1 MKLDSWVGQTVS
13 TPFDK
18 KKKKKK
24 KKTLNFKMRKC
35 DKIHRYDFVE
45 TAVEPSVGDHP
56 PRKKKWSSTGGGLL
70 REYSTGSPNLSNV

>member
-18 KKKKKK
+18 KKKK
-24 KKTLNFKMRKC
+24 TLNFKMRKC
-35 DKIHRYDFVE
+35 DKIYRYDFVE
-45 TAVEPSVGDHP
+45 TTVEPFVGDHP
-56 PRKKKWSSTGGGLL
+56 PRKKKWSPTGGGLL

>member
-18 KKKKKK
+18 KRNSSSKI
-24 KKTLNFKMRKC
+24 RKC

-45 TAVEPSVGDHP
+45 TTVEPSVGDHP